1 MVALKVEDV
10 RSFTSKL
17 FVKEDFDRFLVKEI
31 NIITYN
37 SFTIDGHV
45 RQGYYTQEELEE
57 NRIEDF
63 SSWKMLRPL
72 CFSLIKGKKTSR
84 KLPYCAVP
92 CPRGCGKVCSF
103 PGHGN
108 RWQPDSGIVSEYP
121 LRRRSIILYNG
132 NFAEL
137 FYPGQDTGK
146 RVG

>member
-72 CFSLIKGKKTSR
+72 CFSLIKGKK
-84 KLPYCAVP
+84 LP
-92 CPRGCGKVCSF
+92 GSF
-103 PGHGN
+103 H
-108 RWQPDSGIVSEYP
+108 IVLSLPQGMWKSLQLPWARE
-121 LRRRSIILYNG
+121 
-132 NFAEL
+132 
-137 FYPGQDTGK
+137 
-146 RVG
+146 

>member
-72 CFSLIKGKKTSR
+72 CFSLIKGKNFPEASILCCP
-84 KLPYCAVP
+84 LPQGMWKSLQLPWA
-92 CPRGCGKVCSF
+92 R
-103 PGHGN
+103 
-108 RWQPDSGIVSEYP
+108 E
-121 LRRRSIILYNG
+121 
-132 NFAEL
+132 
-137 FYPGQDTGK
+137 
-146 RVG
+146 